1 MPYVDRAVFGIDA
14 ASAGRSIAG
23 TGAFVSRTPM
33 DLDLFLNAIQVSD
46 NHNREHGEC
55 GNGRSPAPYALRIK
69 RHDEMEKRVIV
80 RASLASR

>member
-55 GNGRSPAPYALRIK
+55 
-69 RHDEMEKRVIV
+69 
-80 RASLASR
+80 